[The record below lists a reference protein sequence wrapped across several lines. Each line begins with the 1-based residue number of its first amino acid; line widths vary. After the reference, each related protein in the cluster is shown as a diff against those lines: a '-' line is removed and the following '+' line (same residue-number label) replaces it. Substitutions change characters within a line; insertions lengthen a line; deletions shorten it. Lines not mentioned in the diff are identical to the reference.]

1 MASNIISDTIDA
13 TYPIAG
19 VDNDTQGFRD
29 NFSVI
34 KTGLSTANSEISTL
48 QSTTAK
54 LNVSNDFNG
63 TNIADANIQVQT
75 SQYHNI
81 GTVVSGQNISFL
93 NGHYQTLTTNLPV
106 ATNTIAFNL
115 ADWPTRAMYAEMV
128 VSFLGNGTA
137 KTATF
142 TVSGGGTIKY
152 DTNYPRVSGAG
163 STPQLTID
171 SATNPLLV
179 KFWTYNSGTTVFAQY
194 LGQYT

>member
-13 TYPIAG
+13 TYPVAG

-29 NFSVI
+29 NFSII

-54 LNVSNDFNG
+54 LNASNDFNG

-81 GTVVSGQNISFL
+81 GTVVAGQNISFL
-93 NGHYQTLTTNLPV
+93 NGHYQTMTVNLP
-106 ATNTIAFNL
+106 AGTASISFAL
-115 ADWPTRAMYAEMV
+115 ADWPSRAQYAEMV
-128 VSFLGNGTA
+128 IAILGNTTA
-137 KTATF
+137 KTGFF

-152 DTNYPRVSGAG
+152 DTNYPKVANVP
-163 STPQLTID
+163 TLTID
-171 SATNPLLV
+171 SDTNPLLV
-179 KFWTYNSGTTVFAQY
+179 KFFTYNSGTTVFAQY

>member
-1 MASNIISDTIDA
+1 
-13 TYPIAG
+13 
-19 VDNDTQGFRD
+19 
-29 NFSVI
+29 
-34 KTGLSTANSEISTL
+34 
-48 QSTTAK
+48 
-54 LNVSNDFNG
+54 
-63 TNIADANIQVQT
+63 
-75 SQYHNI
+75 
-81 GTVVSGQNISFL
+81 
-93 NGHYQTLTTNLPV
+93 
-106 ATNTIAFNL
+106 
-115 ADWPTRAMYAEMV
+115 MYAEMV

-142 TVSGGGTIKY
+142 TVGGGGTIKY